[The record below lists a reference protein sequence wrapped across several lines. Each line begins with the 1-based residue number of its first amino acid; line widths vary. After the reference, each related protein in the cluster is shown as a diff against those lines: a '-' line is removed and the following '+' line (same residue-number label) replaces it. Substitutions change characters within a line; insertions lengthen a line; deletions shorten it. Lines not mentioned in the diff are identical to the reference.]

1 MVGCRRIMA
10 IQALLLAAGAA
21 RRFGSDKLTAE
32 LGGEPLVVRAVRN
45 LLAAGLPV
53 LCVVRDA
60 AGPVAGLVR
69 ALPGAEVS
77 HCPYAH
83 LGMGLSLA
91 WGVRV
96 TRSADGWLVALGDMP
111 GVTPGTIRTL
121 AQELDSGASIVAP
134 QYRGRRGHPVGFS
147 RGWLPE
153 LLTLAGDRGGRD
165 LIHAHHD
172 RLRLIATDD
181 AGILLD
187 VDEPGDLAGARAAGP
202 GG

>member
-1 MVGCRRIMA
+1 MP

-21 RRFGSDKLTAE
+21 RRFGSDKLTAD
-32 LGGEPLVVRAVRN
+32 LGGEPLVVRAARN

-60 AGPVAGLVR
+60 AGPVAALVR

-77 HCPYAH
+77 LCPDAH
-83 LGMGLSLA
+83 LGMGRSLA
-91 WGVRV
+91 CGVCA

-111 GVTPGTIRTL
+111 AVTPGTIRTL
-121 AQELDSGASIVAP
+121 ARELDSGASIVAP
-134 QYRGRRGHPVGFS
+134 QYRGRRGHPVGFA

-153 LLTLAGDRGGRD
+153 LLALEGDQGGRD
-165 LIHAHHD
+165 LIAAHHD
-172 RLRLIATDD
+172 RLHLIATDD

-187 VDEPGDLAGARAAGP
+187 VDEPGDLPGLRAVRPLG
-202 GG
+202 

>member
-1 MVGCRRIMA
+1 MA

-21 RRFGSDKLTAE
+21 RRFGSDKLTAD
-32 LGGEPLVVRAVRN
+32 LGGETLVVRAARN

-53 LCVVRDA
+53 LCVVREA

-69 ALPGAEVS
+69 ALPGAEVG
-77 HCPYAH
+77 HCPDAH

-91 WGVRV
+91 WGVRA

-111 GVTPGTIRTL
+111 AVTPATIRTL

-134 QYRGRRGHPVGFS
+134 EYRGRRGHPVGFA
-147 RGWLPE
+147 RGWLSE
-153 LLTLAGDRGGRD
+153 LLALTGDQGGRD
-165 LIHAHHD
+165 LIAAHHD

-181 AGILLD
+181 GGILLD
-187 VDEPGDLAGARAAGP
+187 VDEPGDLPGARAACPRG
-202 GG
+202 